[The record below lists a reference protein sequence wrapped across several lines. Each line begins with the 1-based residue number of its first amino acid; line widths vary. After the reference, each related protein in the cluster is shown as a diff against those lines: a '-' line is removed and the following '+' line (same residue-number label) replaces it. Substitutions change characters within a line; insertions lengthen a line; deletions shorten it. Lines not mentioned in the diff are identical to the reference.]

1 MPRAMCQRSLVF
13 VTVSPAGGRNSGR
26 LARLAASS
34 RWDGVLAFGLFA
46 ALELPAVGLGTSLGF
61 TPISG
66 KHQAGWIWVAVGA
79 VMTLTLTARRRHPLR
94 TWVVATVCAAYLLAA
109 HTAFVPFIANA
120 DASAMLVFPAPLVAL
135 YTVARTGV
143 VWRGYTLLGSG
154 VALVLPLLNLHLPPS
169 GFLGLNPSW
178 DLRPRYTA
186 QAAPLAAAVLVTV
199 WFLGYAAYSRGNS
212 AALEQARIAAE
223 QAERAEHDRA
233 VAAEERARIAA
244 ELHDITAH
252 HISVV
257 TLQAGAARML
267 AESGQP
273 PDAELLS
280 GIETASRQA
289 MTEIRQALGVI
300 RAGPDGA
307 APLPG
312 LAQLPELTS
321 RMALAG
327 LTVLTYGPAE
337 PLPGSADLTAYRI
350 IQEGLANVARHSAAG
365 TATVTFRREPGLMR
379 ITITDEGPSRGTPL
393 GAPGGN
399 GLIGLRE
406 RVGRYGGRLHAGPCP
421 SGGFE
426 LRAEF
431 PLPDTAGLAPLPA
444 RQHPEPLWRSAC

>member
-1 MPRAMCQRSLVF
+1 MPGAMCRGNLVF
-13 VTVSPAGGRNSGR
+13 VDVSPAGWRVSGP
-26 LARLAASS
+26 LARLAAFS
-34 RWDGVLAFGLFA
+34 RWDDVLAFGLFA
-46 ALELPAVGLGTSLGF
+46 ALVLPAAGLGTSMDY
-61 TPISG
+61 TPVSG
-66 KHQAGWIWVAVGA
+66 RHQAGWIWVAVGA
-79 VMTLTLTARRRHPLR
+79 VMTLTLTARRRRPLR
-94 TWVVATVCAAYLLAA
+94 TWVVTTVCAAFLLAA
-109 HTAFVPFIANA
+109 HTQFDPFIASA

-143 VWRGYTLLGSG
+143 VRRGYILLGSG
-154 VALVLPLLNLHLPPS
+154 AALVLPLLNLRLPPS
-169 GFLGLNPSW
+169 GFLGFTLAW
-178 DLRPRYTA
+178 DPRPPYSA
-186 QAAPLAAAVLVTV
+186 QAAPLAAVVLVAV
-199 WFLGYAAYSRGNS
+199 WGLGQARHDRDNS

-223 QAERAEHDRA
+223 QAERAQHDRA

-273 PDAELLS
+273 PDPELLI

-289 MTEIRQALGVI
+289 MAEIRQALGVI

-312 LAQLPELTS
+312 LAQFPELTS

-327 LTVLTYGPAE
+327 LTVVATGPAK

-350 IQEGLANVARHSAAG
+350 VQEGLANVARHSAAD
-365 TATVTFRREPGLMR
+365 TATVTFRRRPGMIQ
-379 ITITDEGPSRGTPL
+379 ITITDDGPPRGTPL
-393 GAPGGN
+393 GVPGGN

-406 RVGRYGGRLHAGPCP
+406 RVIRHGGQLHAGPCP

-431 PLPDTAGLAPLPA
+431 PLPDTAAVPALPA
-444 RQHPEPLWRSAC
+444 RQYPEPP

>member
-1 MPRAMCQRSLVF
+1 M
-13 VTVSPAGGRNSGR
+13 TVSSAGWRVSGA
-26 LARLAASS
+26 LARLAAFS
-34 RWDGVLAFGLFA
+34 RWDDVLAFGLFA
-46 ALELPAVGLGTSLGF
+46 ALELPAAGLGTSMDY
-61 TPISG
+61 TPVSG

-94 TWVVATVCAAYLLAA
+94 TWVVTTVCAAFLLAA
-109 HTAFVPFIANA
+109 HTHFDPFITSA

-143 VWRGYTLLGSG
+143 VRRGYTLLGSG
-154 VALVLPLLNLHLPPS
+154 AALVLPLLNLHLPPS
-169 GFLGLNPSW
+169 GFLGVVLSW
-178 DLRPRYTA
+178 DPRPPYSA
-186 QAAPLAAAVLVTV
+186 QAAPLAAAVLVVV
-199 WFLGYAAYSRGNS
+199 WGLGQARYDRGNS
-212 AALEQARIAAE
+212 AAMEQARIAAE

-273 PDAELLS
+273 PDPELLI

-289 MTEIRQALGVI
+289 MAEIRQALGVI

-327 LTVLTYGPAE
+327 LTVVAAGPAE

-350 IQEGLANVARHSAAG
+350 IQEGLANVARHSAAD
-365 TATVTFRREPGLMR
+365 TATVTFRRRPGSIQ
-379 ITITDEGPSRGTPL
+379 ITITDDGPPRGTPL
-393 GAPGGN
+393 GVPGGN

-406 RVGRYGGRLHAGPCP
+406 RVIRHGGQLHAGPCP

-431 PLPDTAGLAPLPA
+431 PLPDTDTDTAAMPALPV
-444 RQHPEPLWRSAC
+444 RQHPEPL

>member
-1 MPRAMCQRSLVF
+1 MPGPRRRRNLLL
-13 VTVSPAGGRNSGR
+13 VTVSSAGWRVSGA
-26 LARLAASS
+26 LARLAAFS
-34 RWDGVLAFGLFA
+34 RWDDVLAFGLFA
-46 ALELPAVGLGTSLGF
+46 ALELPAAGLGTSMDY
-61 TPISG
+61 TPVSG
-66 KHQAGWIWVAVGA
+66 KHQVGWIWVAVGA
-79 VMTLTLTARRRHPLR
+79 VMTLTLAARRRHPLR
-94 TWVVATVCAAYLLAA
+94 TWVVTTACAAFLLAA
-109 HTAFVPFIANA
+109 HAQFDPFIASA
-120 DASAMLVFPAPLVAL
+120 DVSATLVFPAPLVAL

-143 VWRGYTLLGSG
+143 VWRGYTLLGSAA
-154 VALVLPLLNLHLPPS
+154 ALVVPLLNLRLAPS
-169 GFLGLNPSW
+169 GFLGLALSW
-178 DLRPRYTA
+178 DPGPPYSA
-186 QAAPLAAAVLVTV
+186 QAAPLAAGVLVAV
-199 WFLGYAAYSRGNS
+199 WGLGQARRDRSHS
-212 AALEQARIAAE
+212 AAMERARVAAE

-273 PDAELLS
+273 PDRELLI

-289 MTEIRQALGVI
+289 MAEIRQALGVI

-327 LTVLTYGPAE
+327 LTVVAAGPAE

-350 IQEGLANVARHSAAG
+350 VQEGLANVARHSAAD
-365 TATVTFRREPGLMR
+365 TATVTFRRRPGTIQ
-379 ITITDEGPSRGTPL
+379 ITITDDGPPRGTPL
-393 GAPGGN
+393 GVPGGN

-406 RVGRYGGRLHAGPCP
+406 RVIRHGGQLHAGPCP

-431 PLPDTAGLAPLPA
+431 PLPDTAAVPAHPA
-444 RQHPEPLWRSAC
+444 RPHPERL